1 MQAPYDTA
9 IFFDNDADHIKDVY
23 DACVHD
29 SMVAVKVTDAPRGYR
44 LREQTMDSPLMDEYI
59 LDNIAPD
66 NTYVEYLR
74 KHGGK
79 MEYDP
84 FSGFNVSGEK
94 DSDMYKLT
102 QWIMKT
108 RPSRNT
114 VPRGRSPS
122 TERSSVDGRGRRCV
136 ILDWDRTITVMEGLI
151 LPDGGSLAS
160 MKGVDPEDILL
171 YLCGGYERLRSL
183 RSIFRTLKRHGID
196 LMILTNNPLGITPA
210 FMELAHALTQG
221 WKIEIGASYYPPWDG
236 NKAMY
241 LKADDRFSQVLC
253 SDPLDSISAQLRG
266 VLRKMNTNAGVAR
279 NTRRRKRL
287 SRRVRR

>member
-1 MQAPYDTA
+1 MIAPYDAA

-122 TERSSVDGRGRRCV
+122 TERSSVDGRSHPFFSPMIRQPFFIAREI
-136 ILDWDRTITVMEGLI
+136 ILVCMYTIICAYVHINSHIGLLHLI
-151 LPDGGSLAS
+151 F
-160 MKGVDPEDILL
+160 K
-171 YLCGGYERLRSL
+171 CGNGCGEVH
-183 RSIFRTLKRHGID
+183 T
-196 LMILTNNPLGITPA
+196 
-210 FMELAHALTQG
+210 
-221 WKIEIGASYYPPWDG
+221 
-236 NKAMY
+236 
-241 LKADDRFSQVLC
+241 
-253 SDPLDSISAQLRG
+253 
-266 VLRKMNTNAGVAR
+266 AR
-279 NTRRRKRL
+279 WR
-287 SRRVRR
+287 